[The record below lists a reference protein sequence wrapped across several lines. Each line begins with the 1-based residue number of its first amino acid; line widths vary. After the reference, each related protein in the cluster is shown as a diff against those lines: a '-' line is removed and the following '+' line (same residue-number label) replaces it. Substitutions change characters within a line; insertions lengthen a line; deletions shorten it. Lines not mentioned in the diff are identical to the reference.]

1 MNLHSI
7 QKFLLSIL
15 CFFCIGNIIAQK
27 IPSLSSN
34 SNTVTNN
41 AVASFGNSFCF
52 IEQLGQYETGLQSA
66 QQDKIYA
73 GFEGFSAPVL
83 FTGKGLVFLQ
93 KKETRLSHEEEEQLE
108 KKGLPEEEIERRR
121 NVITKAVSVE
131 WLNANANPEIVLLDK
146 TSDYYTYGKMPGK
159 AYGYKKILYKNMYPG
174 IDVVYSIQPQ
184 HTTGFEY
191 SLIVHPGAD
200 PSVIRMKY
208 SGDVLKLK
216 LDSDGSLLVKTGI
229 DAIVQSGLTAFE
241 STDENAVHVLPA
253 STLVETKFEIE
264 NNEVRFLVKGGYEH
278 SKILVIDPFVSSAA
292 ALTGAAAGK
301 AKDVDFDY
309 AGNVYVSGGGDGN
322 VYQLAKYDATGVLQ
336 WTFSG
341 TVNNPQWTF
350 GPYFGGW
357 VVEKTTG
364 NIYLGQGFDFTTGFI
379 VVRISTTGLYD
390 NYITNGNPN
399 FRENWKMIWN
409 CNSGLPQII
418 VAGGG
423 TNSNI
428 NLGLLSPPSV
438 VPTAANISGIAS
450 IAFQDMADMVID
462 PLTNSMYTIYAS
474 GSVATLNNSI
484 YKHDQPYSAA
494 TKVWN
499 VPTGYGV
506 LQEAAN
512 RPYLGGIGLNENS
525 ANMLAVN
532 PSYLFYWDGKNLK
545 ALNKTTGALVGTPV
559 TTAGTALMQ
568 GGIIADACNNVFVGD
583 VNGTIK
589 VYTFNGTVFNDAAV
603 PDITI
608 PGFGTQS
615 VYDLAYN
622 ETQKLLYA
630 SGDGFVTAIDVAAYC
645 PNTVY
650 TLTVTPDCVTAAA
663 TATLSPLPPAG
674 STVTYALFIGT
685 TRVTSNT
692 TALFTTLSPGVNYKI
707 TATINQA
714 CSGTQSTAS
723 FLMPGPTIGTTQSN
737 AACGFNSGTITATG
751 SGTAAPYT
759 YSIDGAN
766 FLPAG
771 NFTGLAG
778 GVYTITVKDAGGCI
792 STAPVTIVNNDGP
805 ALTFIQT
812 NADCGSSNATVTAN
826 ATGGTAP
833 YQYSINGGITYQ
845 NSTFFT
851 ALLAGKYTLIVKD
864 ATGCTNAAVITITS
878 SSLPSITAIPA
889 AATCGNNN
897 GLINAFGSGGT
908 APYEYSIDANIFQAT
923 NTFANLTPGIYTV
936 TVKDANG
943 CSLNTT
949 VAINNTPAP
958 TVTATTTQAACA
970 NTNGSITVTGTGG
983 LAPLQYSINN
993 GPYQSSNVVNGLF
1006 GGIYTISVQDIA
1018 GCTGSTN
1025 ATVTSVSTG
1034 PTVTAFAV
1042 PSACNINNG
1051 SITASSSG
1059 GIPPYQYSITNA
1071 TYQAGTVFSGL
1082 APGNFVVF
1090 AKDAAGC
1097 VNTFSIVVPPTSG
1110 PILTVAVTPS
1120 SCLVNDGAITV
1131 TATGGTGVL
1140 TYSIDGL
1147 NFVPGNTFTGLAPN
1161 IYTVAVKD
1169 ANGCSRSK
1177 TLTVDNA
1184 SGLTLAASSLATSCS
1199 GSSGSI
1205 TATAGGGAGPLQYSI
1220 NGISYQLSNTFS
1232 SLAAG
1237 SYTAYVKDA
1246 NGCVITKPVTISAVS
1261 APALTLNAL
1270 NATCATASGAILA
1283 FGSGGVSPLTY
1294 NIDGGAFSSTNGFV
1308 NLTAG
1313 VHTVVVK
1320 DAGGCTALKSVTITN
1335 SAAASA
1341 PTDVTFTVRN
1351 ALPCTGGV
1359 VKIKNLRGLP
1369 SGGGNHYDF
1378 SLDFGTFTGSN
1389 TFTGVFPGI
1398 HIITAVNDNGC
1409 TVSKVAAI
1417 GSGLPASA
1425 TATATGTACGTT
1437 NGTITINGVG
1447 GNTPYHASIDGSTVW
1462 QTFFP
1467 PGANSFTFNNLA
1479 PGTHTITMADDADF
1493 TVGPPDIPGACLTTI
1508 LVTVPTIGG
1517 PAVATV
1523 KFDGT
1528 CSLNDGS
1535 ITASGTGFVPLSFN
1549 INGGAYQESG
1559 AFTNLATGAYT
1570 INMQDGNGCIS
1581 STAVSITNPSGPLL
1595 TAAAVSTSCN
1605 LNNGSITA
1613 SSTNGVGTVQ
1623 YSLDGFTFQASSS
1636 FTNLAAGT
1644 YVLYAKDANGC
1655 YNSIPV
1661 TVAATALPR
1670 VTAFTIAASCGN
1682 SDGSIIAAGTEGT
1695 GLYQYSTDGA
1705 VFQSSTT
1712 FSGLAAGSYA
1722 VTIKDARG
1730 CTNTTGIVL
1739 GNIGAPGFT
1748 NTAATATCGN
1758 SNGSTTITAS
1768 GGTAPYEYS
1777 SDGIN
1782 FQPGNLIAGLAPGSN
1797 IITVKDANGCIT
1809 PKIILVF
1816 NANGPQTLTTV
1827 TNSASC
1833 GSANGSITATATGG
1847 ISPFQYSRDG
1857 ITYQAGNSLINVP
1870 AGNYT
1875 LHVRDANACIKT
1887 LPVTV
1892 SNLAGPL
1899 VTAALPSPA
1908 TCVVSDGTI
1917 TTAVSGGTGTLSY
1930 SIDGSTFQT
1939 SNIFTGVAAGTYT
1952 ITVQDA
1958 KGCSGTRNNVV
1969 VPSLSNLSVSASSTT
1984 ATCGGN
1990 DASITATA
1998 GTGTAPYEY
2007 SLDGINFQ
2015 LDETFNSLAAG
2026 MYTVTVRDAN
2036 GCGSSTG
2043 ITVVTPPSSGPKT
2056 WLGINTDWQDPV
2068 NWCGDLPVIT
2078 DNVLIP
2084 TGLVNY
2090 PFITTD
2096 TGYAKNLTIQTGA
2109 AVVVTAAIQVADTI
2123 TNQGLLDAVQ
2133 GTVELNGSQQQL
2145 IAGSIFLEHTIH
2157 HLVISNTSVAGVVV
2171 SSAPADTLK
2180 ISRKLSFGYDHAVL
2194 STGNQITLL
2203 SSDTATA
2210 SVGVIKENGDGSP
2223 MAGIN
2228 GTIIVERYYPGKRA
2242 WRLIT
2247 APVKAD
2253 VAAPSINTAW
2263 QENAN
2268 PPSVTGL
2275 SNPDPHPSY
2284 GTHITGPFIGAT
2296 NYAPVVTASGFDQSP
2311 QNNSSMKYYVGLTN
2325 SYNAVANTFTTKVTD
2340 RQGYLLFVRGDRSYD
2355 ISTTSNTMAPASTVL
2370 RTRGNVN
2377 TGLVQVPADTGLQVI
2392 GNPYP
2397 STIKFD
2403 DSMFIQNAAILK
2415 NQSFWLWD
2423 PLRGSAKNS
2432 PTNVG
2437 GWVPVIYAGNGNYI
2451 STYDPSQ
2458 TVAGLDSAHAFDI
2471 NGTIQS
2477 GAAFMID
2484 NKGTATGNFVMHEY
2498 SKTDGSNN
2506 QLFRP
2511 AGMIFSGFTT
2521 NLFRT
2526 DATDKPIYWAD
2537 GTMLL
2542 MDAAYNNAVDWSE
2555 DVRKVYSSGENI
2567 CIRNNDAT
2575 IAIEKRNA
2583 IQPGDTVWYNVNRL
2597 KAGKYRFELF
2607 FNNLYAPLTAAYFED
2622 AYTGE
2627 QTLISYTDHN
2637 LVDVDVNADAGSF
2650 AANRFRIVF
2659 RQVVVLPVT
2668 MVDFSAWEQE
2678 GKIPVQWTVE
2688 EQYSVEKYVVEES
2701 VDGRS
2706 FTDMAIVMANQVAAG
2721 RITYHTMDIHP
2732 ITGNNYYRLRIID
2745 QDGSIRYSNIVLVTV
2760 MPGISYMQVSPNPV
2774 HNSTV
2779 QLMMQEV
2786 PKGKYK
2792 YELYNAAGQ
2801 LVINGSL
2808 QHGGGNKT
2816 HLILPGKKMLPGIY
2830 RLAIVGAE
2838 IHRTV
2843 LNVAVQE

>member
-1 MNLHSI
+1 MNLRII
-7 QKFLLSIL
+7 QKFLLSML
-15 CFFCIGNIIAQK
+15 CFFCIGHTDAQK
-27 IPSLSSN
+27 IPALPGN
-34 SNTVTNN
+34 SNTVTNS

-52 IEQLGQYETGLQSA
+52 IEQLGQYQTNLQSA

-83 FTGKGLVFLQ
+83 FTGKGLIFLQ

-121 NVITKAVSVE
+121 NVVTKTVSVE
-131 WLNANANPEIVLLDK
+131 WVNANANPEIVLLDK
-146 TSDYYTYGKMPGK
+146 TSGYHTYGKMPGK
-159 AYGYKKILYKNMYPG
+159 ANGYKKLLYKNIYPG
-174 IDVVYSIQPQ
+174 IDVLYSIQPSSAK
-184 HTTGFEY
+184 GFEY

-208 SGDVLKLK
+208 GGDVSKLK
-216 LDSDGSLLVKTGI
+216 LDGDGSLLVKTGI
-229 DAIVQSGLTAFE
+229 DVIVQSGLTVFE
-241 STDENAVHVLPA
+241 SEDANAVHVLPS
-253 STLVETKFEIE
+253 STLVETKFKIE
-264 NNEVRFLVKGGYEH
+264 NNEVRFLVNGEYDH
-278 SKILVIDPFVSSAA
+278 SKILVIDPFVSSTA
-292 ALTGAAAGK
+292 ALTGVSAGK

-390 NYITNGNPN
+390 NYITTGNPN

-438 VPTAANISGIAS
+438 VPTAANITGIAS

-499 VPTGYGV
+499 VPTGYTV

-512 RPYLGGIGLNENS
+512 RPYLGGVGLNENS
-525 ANMLAVN
+525 ANMLAIN

-545 ALNKTTGALVGTPV
+545 ALDKTTGAVTGTPV
-559 TTAGTALMQ
+559 TTASTALMQ

-583 VNGTIK
+583 INGTIK
-589 VYTFNGTVFNDAAV
+589 VYTFNGTVFNDAAA

-608 PGFGTQS
+608 PGFGAKS

-630 SGDGFVTAIDVAAYC
+630 SGDGFVTAIDVSAYC

-650 TLTVTPDCVTAAA
+650 ALSITPDCVTAAA
-663 TATLSPLPPAG
+663 AAALSPLPPAG
-674 STVTYALFIGT
+674 STVTYALFIGSTQVT
-685 TRVTSNT
+685 TNT
-692 TALFTTLSPGVNYKI
+692 TGLFTALNPGVNYKI

-714 CSGTQSTAS
+714 CSGTQSTTS
-723 FLMPGPTIGTTQSN
+723 FLMPGPTVGITQSN
-737 AACGFNSGTITATG
+737 ATCGLNSGTITATG

-759 YSIDGAN
+759 YSIDGTN

-771 NFTGLAG
+771 NFNGLTG
-778 GVYTITVKDAGGCI
+778 GVYMISVKDASGCI
-792 STAPVTIVNNDGP
+792 STAPVTIVNGNGP
-805 ALTFIQT
+805 ALTFTQT
-812 NADCGSSNATVTAN
+812 NADCGSSNATVTAA

-833 YQYSINGGITYQ
+833 YQYSINGGTAYQ

-851 ALLAGKYTLIVKD
+851 ALLAGKYTLMVKD
-864 ATGCTNAAVITITS
+864 ATGCTNAAVVTITS

-889 AATCGNNN
+889 AATCSGNN

-908 APYEYSIDANIFQAT
+908 APYEYSIDANVFQAT

-943 CSLNTT
+943 CSLNTA
-949 VAINNTPAP
+949 VIINNTPAL
-958 TVTATTTQAACA
+958 TVTATATQAACA
-970 NTNGSITVTGTGG
+970 NTNGSITATGTGG

-993 GPYQSSNVVNGLF
+993 GPYQSSNVFNGLF

-1042 PSACNINNG
+1042 PSACNVNNG
-1051 SITASSSG
+1051 SITAAASG
-1059 GIPPYQYSITNA
+1059 GIAPYQYSITNVN
-1071 TYQAGTVFSGL
+1071 YQPGTTFSAL

-1110 PILTVAVTPS
+1110 PTLTVTVTPS
-1120 SCLVNDGAITV
+1120 SCIVNDGTITAA
-1131 TATGGTGVL
+1131 ATGGFGLL
-1140 TYSIDGL
+1140 TYSIDGV
-1147 NFVPGNTFTGLAPN
+1147 NYVPGNTFTGLAPN
-1161 IYTVAVKD
+1161 IYTVTVKD
-1169 ANGCSRSK
+1169 VNGCSRSK
-1177 TLTVDNA
+1177 TVTVNNA
-1184 SGLTLAASSLATSCS
+1184 SGLTLAASSLSTSCS
-1199 GSSGSI
+1199 SSSGSI
-1205 TATAGGGAGPLQYSI
+1205 TATANGGVAPLQYSI
-1220 NGISYQLSNTFS
+1220 DGVSYQVSNIFTA
-1232 SLAAG
+1232 LAAG
-1237 SYTAYVKDA
+1237 SYTTYVKDA

-1261 APALTLNAL
+1261 APTLIL
-1270 NATCATASGAILA
+1270 NSLNGSCATASGAILA
-1283 FGSGGVSPLTY
+1283 LGSGGVSPLTY
-1294 NIDGGAFSSTNGFV
+1294 NIDGGTFTSTNGFV
-1308 NLTAG
+1308 NLAAG
-1313 VHTVVVK
+1313 VHTVIVK
-1320 DAGGCTALKSVTITN
+1320 DAGGCTASQSVTITN

-1341 PTDVTFTVRN
+1341 PSDVTFTVRN

-1369 SGGGNHYDF
+1369 SGGGNHYQF
-1378 SLDFGTFTGSN
+1378 SLDFGAYTGSN
-1389 TFTGVFPGI
+1389 TFTGVFPGT
-1398 HIITAVNDNGC
+1398 HVVTAINDNGC
-1409 TVSKVAAI
+1409 TVSKVAVI

-1447 GNTPYHASIDGSTVW
+1447 GSTPYHASIDGSAVW

-1467 PGANSFTFNNLA
+1467 PGANTFTFNNLA

-1493 TVGPPDIPGACLTTI
+1493 TAGSPDIPGACLSTI

-1517 PAVATV
+1517 PSVAAL

-1535 ITASGTGFVPLSFN
+1535 ITASGTGFAPFSFN
-1549 INGGAYQESG
+1549 INGGAYQASG
-1559 AFTNLATGAYT
+1559 AFANLASGAYT

-1581 STAVSITNPSGPLL
+1581 SATVTITNPSGPI
-1595 TAAAVSTSCN
+1595 VSASTVATSCN

-1613 SSTNGVGTVQ
+1613 SSTNGVGAVQ
-1623 YSLDGFTFQASSS
+1623 YSLDGFTFQPGGS
-1636 FTNLAAGT
+1636 FTNLAAGN

-1682 SDGSIIAAGTEGT
+1682 SDGSIIATGTGGT
-1695 GLYQYSTDGA
+1695 GLYQYSIDGV
-1705 VFQSSTT
+1705 VFQSSTI
-1712 FSGLAAGSYA
+1712 FSGLSAGAYT

-1730 CTNTTGIVL
+1730 CINTTGIVL

-1758 SNGSTTITAS
+1758 NNGSTTITAS
-1768 GGTAPYEYS
+1768 GGTAPFVYS

-1782 FQPGNLIAGLAPGSN
+1782 FLPGNLITGLAPGGN

-1809 PKIILVF
+1809 PKIIVVG
-1816 NANGPQTLTTV
+1816 NAAGPQTLTAV
-1827 TNSASC
+1827 TAAASC

-1847 ISPFQYSRDG
+1847 TGPLQYSRDG
-1857 ITYQAGNSLINVP
+1857 VTYQVGNSLINVP

-1875 LHVRDANACIKT
+1875 LYVRDANACFRT

-1892 SNLAGPL
+1892 SNLPAPL
-1899 VTAALPSPA
+1899 VTAVLPSPA

-1917 TTAVSGGTGTLSY
+1917 TAAVSGGTGVLSY

-1939 SNIFTGVAAGTYT
+1939 SNIFTGLAAGIYT
-1952 ITVQDA
+1952 ITVQDT
-1958 KGCSGTRNNVV
+1958 KGCSGTFNNVV

-1990 DASITATA
+1990 DGSITATA

-2015 LDETFNSLAAG
+2015 VDETFNSLAPGIYA
-2026 MYTVTVRDAN
+2026 VTVRDAN
-2036 GCGSSTG
+2036 GCANSAGV
-2043 ITVVTPPSSGPKT
+2043 TVVTLPSSGPKT

-2068 NWCGDLPVIT
+2068 NWCGGVPAIT

-2123 TNQGLLDAVQ
+2123 TNQGVLDAVQ
-2133 GTVELNGSQQQL
+2133 GTVELNGSQLQS
-2145 IAGSIFLEHTIH
+2145 IAGSFFLEHTIH
-2157 HLVISNTSVAGVVV
+2157 HLIISNSSAAGVVV
-2171 SSAPADTLK
+2171 LSAPADTLK

-2210 SVGVIKENGDGSP
+2210 SIGVIKENNDGTP
-2223 MAGIN
+2223 MAVIN

-2247 APVKAD
+2247 APIKAD
-2253 VAAPSINTAW
+2253 AASPSINAAW
-2263 QENAN
+2263 QEGAN
-2268 PPSVTGL
+2268 PPSVTGVG
-2275 SNPDPHPSY
+2275 NPDPHPSY

-2296 NYAPVVTASGFDQSP
+2296 SYAPLVTASGFDQSP

-2325 SYNAVANTFTTKVTD
+2325 SYNAVANTFTANVTD

-2370 RTRGNVN
+2370 RVRGNVN
-2377 TGLVQVPADTGLQVI
+2377 SGLVQIPADTGLQVI

-2397 STIKFD
+2397 STIRFD

-2432 PTNVG
+2432 LTNVG

-2458 TVAGLDSAHAFDI
+2458 TVAGLDSAHPFDI

-2484 NKGTATGNFVMHEY
+2484 NKATATGNFVIHES

-2511 AGMIFSGFTT
+2511 TAVNLASFTT

-2526 DATDKPIYWAD
+2526 DATDAPAYWAD

-2542 MDAAYNNAVDWSE
+2542 MDAAYSNATDWNE
-2555 DVRKVYSSGENI
+2555 EVRKVFSSGENL

-2583 IQPGDTVWYNVNRL
+2583 IQPGDTIWYFANRL

-2607 FNNLYAPLTAAYFED
+2607 FKNMNIPLAAAYFED

-2627 QTLISYTDHN
+2627 QTLVSYTDHT
-2637 LVDVDVNADAGSF
+2637 LIDVDVTADPASF
-2650 AANRFRIVF
+2650 ATNRFRIVF
-2659 RQVVVLPVT
+2659 RQVAVLPVT
-2668 MVDFSAWEQE
+2668 LVDFSAWEQD
-2678 GKIPVQWTVE
+2678 GKIPVQWTVD
-2688 EQYSVEKYVVEES
+2688 EQHSIERYVVEES
-2701 VDGRS
+2701 VDGRN
-2706 FTDMAIVMANQVAAG
+2706 FTDMVTVSADLNTTG
-2721 RITYHTMDIHP
+2721 RVTYHAMDVSP
-2732 ITGNNYYRLRIID
+2732 VAGNNYYRLRIV
-2745 QDGSIRYSNIVLVTV
+2745 DGDGTVHYSKIVLVTM

-2774 HNSTV
+2774 QNSNI
-2779 QLMMQEV
+2779 QLLMQEV
-2786 PKGKYK
+2786 PGGKYK
-2792 YELYNAAGQ
+2792 YELYNASGQ
-2801 LVINGSL
+2801 LLKKGSL
-2808 QHGGGNKT
+2808 QHSGGNKT
-2816 HLILPGKKMLPGIY
+2816 HLILADKKLLPGIY
-2830 RLAIVGAE
+2830 RLAVLSAE
-2838 IHRTV
+2838 KRRIV
-2843 LNVAVQE
+2843 LNVIVTE